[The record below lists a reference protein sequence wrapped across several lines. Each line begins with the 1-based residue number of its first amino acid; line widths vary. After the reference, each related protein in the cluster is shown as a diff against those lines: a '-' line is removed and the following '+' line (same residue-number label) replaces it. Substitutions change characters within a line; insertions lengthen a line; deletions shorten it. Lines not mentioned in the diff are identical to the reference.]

1 MTLKVLNRVTL
12 SLHSCYS
19 SDSADDEPNPQEMTL
34 SSLRKQGKPGRADR
48 VHYISLKP
56 FSKKERKRQ
65 AAARRAAA
73 SAGVSPPPQSRPDGG
88 QEEGDEEEEF
98 VPRSP
103 VPLPDA
109 SQCKPILVSLGFSPS
124 HKGKKGRGI
133 VVASFLFA
141 QRI

>member
-1 MTLKVLNRVTL
+1 
-12 SLHSCYS
+12 
-19 SDSADDEPNPQEMTL
+19 MTL
-34 SSLRKQGKPGRADR
+34 SHLKKQGRPGKADR

-73 SAGVSPPPQSRPDGG
+73 AAGVSPPPSQQQKDN
-88 QEEGDEEEEF
+88 EEEEEEEEF

-124 HKGKKGRGI
+124 HKGKKGEWWNG
-133 VVASFLFA
+133 
-141 QRI
+141 